1 MKKQDNS
8 SEEKKRVT
16 GSEKEKKRTTGI
28 KKNKKDD
35 ENDDPQLQEFL
46 QVMHH
51 GNSSKLWAND
61 TLAAPSLQQSKVAS
75 DNNSKVANG
84 HERKLD
90 GENSNTEEVKGVKDV
105 LSEEQ
110 EAEKPNKLVHDEV
123 VSDIDYFRSRIKK
136 TWSDSE
142 SSDSDGGADDTSHS
156 DRDNN
161 DEGSDS
167 QYKTNHD
174 TLEDTLKPDVSQ
186 REAEDGSSRECD
198 IDGLADPSSSP
209 KNKNDEV
216 LESGRLFI
224 RSLPYA
230 ATYVPYYSGYICSLP
245 LHTHEN
251 ICICSMFDHECP
263 IVSSF
268 TQSAVFIS
276 PKLPV
281 GCCTV
286 RRNYKITLANM
297 VPFLRSILSLT
308 KRQDVPRDLLM
319 FFLLSRKLLQGI
331 IA

>member
-1 MKKQDNS
+1 MYVHCQIARKVGDPDIPRPWSRHSLKKQDNS

-142 SSDSDGGADDTSHS
+142 SSDIDGGADDTSHS

-245 LHTHEN
+245 LCTPMK
-251 ICICSMFDHECP
+251 IYAYAQCSIMNAP
-263 IVSSF
+263 
-268 TQSAVFIS
+268 
-276 PKLPV
+276 L
-281 GCCTV
+281 
-286 RRNYKITLANM
+286 
-297 VPFLRSILSLT
+297 FLLLLSL
-308 KRQDVPRDLLM
+308 RFSFHQN
-319 FFLLSRKLLQGI
+319 FLLAVVQ
-331 IA
+331 